1 MKFAWWPTRVKQYDT
16 DIEYNVWLEHYESIE
31 ELITGKDHWDG
42 STFLYWRVIDRRIIN
57 LG

>member
-31 ELITGKDHWDG
+31 ELITGKDNWDG
-42 STFLYWRVIDRRIIN
+42 STFLYWRVIDRKIIN
-57 LG
+57 